1 MGSRDRGSREG
12 VSKERGGGLW
22 QIKKKESPLVKI
34 ESEHAGQMNFH
45 TEGKIKNLWS
55 FQPLPVAEGN
65 KATQRVFFF
74 LVGWIFF
81 SVCLSLTRQTQPRY
95 FSY

>member
-45 TEGKIKNLWS
+45 TEEKIKNLWS

-65 KATQRVFFF
+65 KATQRVFF

-81 SVCLSLTRQTQPRY
+81 PSVCL
-95 FSY
+95 